1 MDMKKL
7 VKNFF
12 YLTIFLSSGAIL
24 FMVGYNGSFTRLLAD
39 DYCSVAYAK
48 DMGLVDS
55 VMFWY
60 KTWSGR
66 YSAFGIDWVV
76 LNLFDAYHINWIPPL
91 TLLIWLILAVATVY
105 LFLRSKN
112 PQQDNVWHASVLA
125 TMILFLVMILS
136 PNIPESLYWW
146 NGMRSYMFPLVVLTF
161 GALVFIIFVQRA
173 KTKQSLA
180 AGILF
185 FFALAFADGGLSE
198 TYVVLQLVLLAF
210 LIFIR
215 FLSVRKIKADFV
227 NTWLF
232 SGLLGTLTSLAIVLH
247 SYGNVIRR
255 SLLPPAPD
263 LITLTRLSF
272 KFYATFLGSTFL
284 QIDNVLALLGGML
297 AAVWIGQHYTSQENI
312 SFSKV
317 AMFFLGGFLLSFVT
331 FPPGVYGYSNNPPS
345 RALSLTVFALVVFL
359 IYASFLTGNWLAGRK
374 KLNNKQTQLTALSAY
389 ILILIASSLTGTSL
403 YRSRNTYMN
412 FAKEW
417 DRVDTQIL
425 QAKAAGEE
433 SVTIPALEN
442 WAGLLRPNNNPNF
455 WVTKCYS
462 LYYGIQVYGPPYGW

>member
-1 MDMKKL
+1 MQKIQKTL
-7 VKNFF
+7 L
-12 YLTIFLSSGAIL
+12 YLAFLLPPSVAL
-24 FMVGYNGSFTRLLAD
+24 FIYGYLGSFTRFIAD
-39 DYCSVAYAK
+39 DYCSAYYAK

-55 VMFWY
+55 IMFWY

-66 YSAFGIDWVV
+66 YSAFGIDWVA

-91 TLLIWLILAVATVY
+91 VLLIWLLLTIATVY

-112 PQQDNVWHASVLA
+112 PQRDNFWHALVLA
-125 TMILFLVMILS
+125 TMILFLVLVLS

-146 NGMRSYMFPLVVLTF
+146 NGMRSYMLPLVVLTF
-161 GALVFIIFVQRA
+161 GALVFILFGQRT

-180 AGILF
+180 IGMLF

-198 TYVVLQLVLLAF
+198 TYVVLQLVLFAF

-215 FLSVRKIKADFV
+215 FLSAGKIKADFV
-227 NTWLF
+227 NVWLF
-232 SGLLGTLTSLAIVLH
+232 SGFLGTLTSLAIVLH

-263 LITLTRLSF
+263 LITLTGLSL
-272 KFYATFLGSTFL
+272 KFYASFIGSIFF
-284 QIDNVLALLGGML
+284 QIEDVLALLGGML
-297 AAVWIGQHYTSQENI
+297 VAVWIGQHYRTQENI
-312 SFSKV
+312 SFSKI
-317 AMFFLGGFLLSFVT
+317 ATFFLGGFLLSFVT

-359 IYASFLTGNWLAGRK
+359 MYASFLTGNWLAGQK
-374 KLNNKQTQLTALSAY
+374 KLNNKQAQFTALSAC
-389 ILILIASSLTGTSL
+389 ILILIASTLTGTSL
-403 YRSRNTYMN
+403 YRSRNTYIN

-417 DRVDTQIL
+417 DRVDAQIL
-425 QAKAAGEE
+425 QAKVAGEE

-455 WVTKCYS
+455 WVTNCYT
-462 LYYGIQVYGPPYGW
+462 LYYGIQVSGPPYGW